1 METIMRLSAYERSGL
16 IAALAEIEGKI
27 NGGNR

>member
-1 METIMRLSAYERSGL
+1 METIMRAPSFDEILCV
-16 IAALAEIEGKI
+16 LAEIEGKI